1 MVFSGVEIL
10 KLQFSRAVDLTFERF
25 LDSWSLGNAEE
36 GPGAMGGAV
45 NGDRFESDV
54 PVNIS
59 A

>member
-36 GPGAMGGAV
+36 GRDAMGPG